1 MFTILIV
8 EDDIHQLDAL
18 FTVVKEYYNNKFN
31 IFRAN
36 SYESAVEVLKKYNID
51 IFILD
56 VDLSI
61 TSRDYNGIQLGT
73 YIRSIP
79 VYLYTPIVYITL
91 VTEKISEALSQLHCY
106 DYISKPY
113 NISAI
118 INCIDS
124 IIKSPLIKEVTL
136 NFKTLQGIGI
146 RLKETEMFFFES
158 NSRNISIHSTGGI
171 FQTTN
176 YTLDELS
183 SYFINSFIRCHRKYI
198 VNINY
203 ATNYDKTNQLLD
215 CNGTK
220 ISVGRAYKYNF
231 EKRYVNK
238 C

>member
-1 MFTILIV
+1 MFNILIV

-18 FTVVKEYYNNKFN
+18 FTVIKEYYNNRFN
-31 IFRAN
+31 IFKAN
-36 SYESAVEVLKKYNID
+36 SYESAVEVIKNKNID

-61 TSRDYNGIQLGT
+61 TSKDYNGIQLGT

-79 VYLYTPIVYITL
+79 DCLYTPIVYITL
-91 VTEKISEALSQLHCY
+91 VTEKISEALSKLHCY
-106 DYISKPY
+106 DYIPKPY
-113 NISAI
+113 NVSDV

-124 IIKSPLIKEVTL
+124 VIKSPLIKELTL
-136 NFKTLQGIGI
+136 NFNTLQGIGVK
-146 RLKETEMFFFES
+146 LKASEIYFFES
-158 NSRNISIHSTGGI
+158 KSRYINIHSKHGI
-171 FQTTN
+171 YQTTN

-198 VNINY
+198 INVNY

-215 CNGTK
+215 CNNVK
-220 ISVGRAYKYNF
+220 ISVGRVYKYDF
-231 EKRYVNK
+231 EERYVHR